1 MEGEDEGVVG
11 GVSMV
16 SLGLGLSEVDV
27 VAVADEPR
35 EEGSG
40 LRVVGEEGLSFRVDE
55 FPVGE
60 GSMAETSPHTRRLI
74 SDPPSAKAG

>member
-16 SLGLGLSEVDV
+16 SLGLGRSEVNV
-27 VAVADEPR
+27 GSVADELR
-35 EEGSG
+35 EEGPG
-40 LRVVGEEGLSFRVDE
+40 LRVVAEEGLSFRVDE

-60 GSMAETSPHTRRLI
+60 GSMAFP
-74 SDPPSAKAG
+74 